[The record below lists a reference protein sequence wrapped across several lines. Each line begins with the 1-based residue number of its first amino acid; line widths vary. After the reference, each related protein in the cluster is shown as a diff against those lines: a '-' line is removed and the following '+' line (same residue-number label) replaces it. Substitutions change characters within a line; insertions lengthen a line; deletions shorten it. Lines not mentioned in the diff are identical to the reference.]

1 MNGKSIS
8 DFISDLYYNPEIEFV
23 YQDMRYMVSG
33 YMENNEYTLE
43 LFNISQDN
51 CLFKMTDVSR
61 IKCIEAFEEA
71 LIFNGKTIYDVEK
84 DITVLYG

>member
-8 DFISDLYYNPEIEFV
+8 DFISDLYYNPEIEFI
-23 YQDMRYMVSG
+23 YNAMRYIVSG

-43 LFNISQDN
+43 LYNISQDE

-71 LIFNGKTIYDVEK
+71 PIFNEKTIYEVEK
-84 DITVLYG
+84 EITVLYG

>member
-23 YQDMRYMVSG
+23 YQNMRYMVSG

-61 IKCIEAFEEA
+61 IKCIEAFEGT